1 MNMLPNADQRTL
13 NTPHG
18 EAIGASYSWE
28 GGQYCAIHTG
38 KGIVGCGIYD
48 IACADEFGMAIAIA
62 KGTPACPLRQPEDLY
77 EAKIVATSEAASQLG
92 IGPGMTGMEA
102 LEKMLAS

>member
-1 MNMLPNADQRTL
+1 MLPNADQRTL

-18 EAIGASYSWE
+18 EAIGVSYSWE

-48 IACADEFGMAIAIA
+48 IACANEFGMAIAIA

-92 IGPGMTGMEA
+92 IGHGMTGMEA